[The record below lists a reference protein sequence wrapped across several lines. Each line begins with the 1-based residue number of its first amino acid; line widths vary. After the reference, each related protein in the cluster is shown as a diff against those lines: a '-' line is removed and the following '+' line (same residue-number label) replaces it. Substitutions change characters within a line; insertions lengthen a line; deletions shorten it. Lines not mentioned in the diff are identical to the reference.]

1 MKNTNKNNNHKF
13 LSKNYIKGAISGALA
28 LTILCSGVGVAAYSA
43 GADNLAQTLG
53 VQTGSTVE
61 AVKKA
66 STTKDALKKLS
77 KNETVYVIAD
87 ASGAAKK
94 IIVSDWLKGVDTN
107 GKVKDVSNLKDVKNV
122 KGDETYTVNEDNA
135 YEWAAKGEDIYYQG
149 TGTTELPVKLKLTYK
164 LDGKT
169 VSADEIAG
177 KSGKVTI
184 RIDYENTQKEKV
196 KINGKTE
203 EVNVP
208 FLMLSGMILDDDN
221 FKNVEVSNGKAI
233 NDGTR
238 TIVAGFALPG
248 MQDSLD
254 IDKDKMEIPDYV
266 EITADATNFE
276 LSTTMTVAINDI
288 FNNVDFSKVDDKVDE
303 LKDSLDELDDA
314 ANQLVDGSSQLYDGI
329 STLLDKSGTLIDG
342 INQLYDGAEQVNSGA
357 KQLDSG
363 AGDLSNGAKTLDDG
377 ASKLKSGASQ
387 LDSGASQL
395 DSGLGTLAGGA
406 SQVDNGAASLSS
418 YVATLA
424 GGLGKLSSNSSTL
437 NGGAEQV
444 FNTLLS
450 TADTQIAAAGLTADK
465 LTIKNYDSVLEKLI
479 GSLSDENAQKLA
491 YNTALETVTATVN
504 SQKDVIR
511 TAVEATVRKSVTEQV
526 LAAAGLGMTAD
537 QYDAAVAAG
546 QVSEEVQAQVST
558 AVATQM
564 SSSAVQA
571 TIESN
576 TEAQIQNLIETNMNS
591 EEVQSQIQAG
601 VAKAQAGRKSLEA
614 LKTQLDSYNTFYQG
628 VISYTAGVDKA
639 NEGAQQILSG
649 TYTLKDGTSSLVSGA
664 GQLKNGS
671 SSLKSGTSELK
682 SGTST
687 LKDGT
692 SSLKS
697 GAKTLKN
704 GTSSLSSGTTTLLD
718 GIATLKNGG
727 KTLVDGVQKLNDGA
741 MTLSKGM
748 KKFKEEGIDSIVD
761 AANGDVKDIIDR
773 FKAVQKASK
782 KYTSY
787 SGISDDMD
795 GKVDFI
801 YKTDSI
807 EKK

>member
-1 MKNTNKNNNHKF
+1 MKKTNKNNNHKF

-43 GADNLAQTLG
+43 GADNTAQALG
-53 VQTGSTVE
+53 VQTESTVE

-66 STTKDALKKLS
+66 STTKEALKKLS

-87 ASGAAKK
+87 ANGAAKK
-94 IIVSDWLKGVDTN
+94 IIVSDWLKGVDTK

-135 YEWAAKGEDIYYQG
+135 YEWAAKGDDIYYQG
-149 TGTTELPVKLKLTYK
+149 TGTTELPVKLKLSYK
-164 LDGKT
+164 LNGKT

-196 KINGKTE
+196 KINGKTK

-208 FLMLSGMILDDDN
+208 FLMLSGMILDDDK

-248 MQDSLD
+248 MQTSLD
-254 IDKDKMEIPDYV
+254 IDKDEMEIPDYV
-266 EITADATNFE
+266 EITADTTDFE
-276 LSTTMTVAINDI
+276 LSTTMTVAMNDI
-288 FNNVDFSKVDDKVDE
+288 FNDVDFSKVDDKVDE
-303 LKDSLDELDDA
+303 LKDSLDELEDA
-314 ANQLVDGSSQLYDGI
+314 AEQLVDGSSQLYDGI
-329 STLLDKSGTLIDG
+329 GTLLDKSGTLIEG
-342 INQLYDGAEQVNSGA
+342 IDKLYDGAEQVNSGA
-357 KQLDSG
+357 KKLDSG
-363 AGDLSNGAKTLDDG
+363 AGNLSNGAKTLDDG
-377 ASKLKSGASQ
+377 AAKLKSGASK

-395 DSGLGTLAGGA
+395 DSGLATLAGGA

-424 GGLGKLSSNSSTL
+424 GGLGKLSSNSATL

-450 TADTQIAAAGLTADK
+450 TADTLIATSGLTADK
-465 LTIKNYDSVLEKLI
+465 LTIKNYDSVLEGLI
-479 GSLSDENAQKLA
+479 SSLSDENAQKLA

-504 SQKDVIR
+504 SQKDVIK

-558 AVATQM
+558 AVSTQM
-564 SSSAVQA
+564 STSAVQA
-571 TIESN
+571 AIDSN
-576 TEAQIQNLIETNMNS
+576 TASQIQSLIETNMNS
-591 EEVQSQIQAG
+591 EEVKSQIQAG
-601 VAKAQAGRKSLEA
+601 VAKAQAGRKLLQA

-628 VISYTAGVDKA
+628 LLSYTAGVDQA
-639 NEGAQQILSG
+639 NEGAQQILAG
-649 TYTLKDGTSSLVSGA
+649 TYTLKDGTGSLVSGA

-697 GAKTLKN
+697 GVKTLKN
-704 GTSSLSSGTTTLLD
+704 GTSSLSDGTKSLFE
-718 GIATLKNGG
+718 GVGTLKDGSAA
-727 KTLVDGVQKLNDGA
+727 LVDGVKQLNDGA

-782 KYTSY
+782 KYNNY

>member
-1 MKNTNKNNNHKF
+1 MKKNHKNNNHKF
-13 LSKNYIKGAISGALA
+13 LSKSYIKGAISGALA

-53 VQTGSTVE
+53 VQTGNTVE

-66 STTKDALKKLS
+66 STKKDALKKLS

-94 IIVSDWLKGVDTN
+94 IIVSDWIKGINKN

-122 KGDETYTVNEDNA
+122 KGNETYTVNENNA
-135 YEWAAKGEDIYYQG
+135 YEWAAKGDDIYYQG
-149 TGTTELPVKLKLTYK
+149 TGTSELPVKLKLSYK
-164 LDGKT
+164 LNGKT

-238 TIVAGFALPG
+238 TIVAGFSLPG

-254 IDKDKMEIPDYV
+254 IDKDKLEIPDYV

-303 LKDSLDELDDA
+303 LKDSLNDLQDA
-314 ANQLVDGSSQLYDGI
+314 AKQLVDGSSQLYDGVG
-329 STLLDKSGTLIDG
+329 TLLDKSGTLIDG
-342 INQLYDGAEQVNSGA
+342 VNQLYDGAEQVSTGA
-357 KQLDSG
+357 KKLDSG
-363 AGDLSNGAKTLDDG
+363 ASDLSNGAKTLDDG

-395 DSGLGTLAGGA
+395 DSGLASLAGGA

-424 GGLGKLSSNSSTL
+424 GGLGELSSNSSTL
-437 NGGAEQV
+437 NSGAEKV

-465 LTIKNYDSVLEKLI
+465 LTIKNYDSVLENLI
-479 GSLSDENAQKLA
+479 ASLSDENAQKLA

-511 TAVEATVRKSVTEQV
+511 TAVEATVRKTVTEQV

-546 QVSEEVQAQVST
+546 QISEEVQAQVST
-558 AVATQM
+558 AVSTQM

-576 TEAQIQNLIETNMNS
+576 TEAQIQSLIETNMNS
-591 EEVQSQIQAG
+591 EEVQSQIKAG

-614 LKTQLDSYNTFYQG
+614 LKTQLDSYNTFYNG
-628 VISYTAGVDKA
+628 VLSYTAGVDKA
-639 NEGAQQILSG
+639 TDGAQQILSG
-649 TYTLKDGTSSLVSGA
+649 TYTLKSGTGSLVSGA
-664 GQLKNGS
+664 GQLKSGS

-704 GTSSLSSGTTTLLD
+704 GTSSLSTGAKSLFEGV
-718 GIATLKNGG
+718 GTLKDGSAA
-727 KTLVDGVQKLNDGA
+727 LVDGVKKLNDGA

-748 KKFKEEGIDSIVD
+748 KKFKKEGIDSIVD

-782 KYTSY
+782 KYTNY
-787 SGISDDMD
+787 SGISSDMD

>member
-1 MKNTNKNNNHKF
+1 MKKTNKNNNHKF

-43 GADNLAQTLG
+43 GADNTAQALG
-53 VQTGSTVE
+53 VQTESTVE

-66 STTKDALKKLS
+66 STTKEALKKLS

-94 IIVSDWLKGVDTN
+94 IIVSDWLKGVDTK
-107 GKVKDVSNLKDVKNV
+107 GKLKDVSNLKDVKNV

-135 YEWAAKGEDIYYQG
+135 YEWAANGDDIYYQG
-149 TGTTELPVKLKLTYK
+149 TGTTELPVKLKLSYK
-164 LDGKT
+164 LNGKT

-196 KINGKTE
+196 KINGKTK

-208 FLMLSGMILDDDN
+208 FLMLSGMILDDDK

-254 IDKDKMEIPDYV
+254 IDKDEMEIPDYV
-266 EITADATNFE
+266 EITADTTDFE
-276 LSTTMTVAINDI
+276 LSTTMTVAMNDI
-288 FNNVDFSKVDDKVDE
+288 FNDVDFSKVDDKVDE
-303 LKDSLDELDDA
+303 LKDSLDELEDA
-314 ANQLVDGSSQLYDGI
+314 AEQLVDGSSQLYDGI
-329 STLLDKSGTLIDG
+329 GTLLDKSGTLIEG
-342 INQLYDGAEQVNSGA
+342 IDKLYDGAEQVNSGA
-357 KQLDSG
+357 KKLDSG
-363 AGDLSNGAKTLDDG
+363 ADGLSSGAKTLDDG
-377 ASKLKSGASQ
+377 AAKLKN
-387 LDSGASQL
+387 
-395 DSGLGTLAGGA
+395 GA

-424 GGLGKLSSNSSTL
+424 GGLGKLSSNSATL

-465 LTIKNYDSVLEKLI
+465 LTIKNYDSVLEGLI
-479 GSLSDENAQKLA
+479 SSLSDENAQKLA

-558 AVATQM
+558 AVSTQM
-564 SSSAVQA
+564 SSSAVQTA
-571 TIESN
+571 IDSN
-576 TEAQIQNLIETNMNS
+576 TEAQIQSLIETNMNS

-601 VAKAQAGRKSLEA
+601 VAKAQAGRKSLQA

-628 VISYTAGVDKA
+628 VLSYTAGVDQA
-639 NEGAQQILSG
+639 NEGAQQILAG
-649 TYTLKDGTSSLVSGA
+649 TYTLKDGTGSLVSGA

-697 GAKTLKN
+697 GVKTLKN
-704 GTSSLSSGTTTLLD
+704 GTSSLSDGTKSLFE
-718 GIATLKNGG
+718 GVGTLKDGSAA
-727 KTLVDGVQKLNDGA
+727 LVDGVKQLNDGA

-761 AANGDVKDIIDR
+761 AANGDVRDIIDR

-782 KYTSY
+782 KYNNY

>member
-1 MKNTNKNNNHKF
+1 MKKTNKNNNHKF

-43 GADNLAQTLG
+43 GADNTAQALG
-53 VQTGSTVE
+53 VQTESTVE

-66 STTKDALKKLS
+66 STTKEALKKLS

-94 IIVSDWLKGVDTN
+94 IIVSDWLKGVDKK
-107 GKVKDVSNLKDVKNV
+107 GKVKDVSNLKGVKNV

-135 YEWAAKGEDIYYQG
+135 YEWAANGDDIYYQG
-149 TGTTELPVKLKLTYK
+149 TGTTELPVKLKLSYK
-164 LDGKT
+164 LNGKT

-254 IDKDKMEIPDYV
+254 IDKDEMEIPDYV
-266 EITADATNFE
+266 EITADTTNFE
-276 LSTTMTVAINDI
+276 LSTTMTVAMNDI
-288 FNNVDFSKVDDKVDE
+288 FNDVDFSKVDDKVDE
-303 LKDSLDELDDA
+303 LKDSLDELEDA
-314 ANQLVDGSSQLYDGI
+314 AEQLVDGSSQLYDGI
-329 STLLDKSGTLIDG
+329 GTLLDKSGTLIEG
-342 INQLYDGAEQVNSGA
+342 IDKLYDGAEQVNSGA
-357 KQLDSG
+357 KKLDSG
-363 AGDLSNGAKTLDDG
+363 ADGLSSGAKTLDDG
-377 ASKLKSGASQ
+377 AAKLKN
-387 LDSGASQL
+387 
-395 DSGLGTLAGGA
+395 GA

-424 GGLGKLSSNSSTL
+424 GGLGKLSSNSATL

-465 LTIKNYDSVLEKLI
+465 LTIKNYDSVLEGLI
-479 GSLSDENAQKLA
+479 SSLSDENAQKLA

-504 SQKDVIR
+504 SQKDVIK

-558 AVATQM
+558 AVSTQM
-564 SSSAVQA
+564 SSSAVQTA
-571 TIESN
+571 IDSN
-576 TEAQIQNLIETNMNS
+576 TEAQIQSLIETNMNS
-591 EEVQSQIQAG
+591 EEVKSQIQAG
-601 VAKAQAGRKSLEA
+601 VAKAQAGRKSLQA

-628 VISYTAGVDKA
+628 VLSYTAGVDQA
-639 NEGAQQILSG
+639 NEGAQQILAG
-649 TYTLKDGTSSLVSGA
+649 TYTLKDGTGSLVSGA

-697 GAKTLKN
+697 GVKTLKN
-704 GTSSLSSGTTTLLD
+704 GTSSLSDGTKSLFE
-718 GIATLKNGG
+718 GVGTLKDGSAA
-727 KTLVDGVQKLNDGA
+727 LVDGVKQLNDGA

-761 AANGDVKDIIDR
+761 AANGDVRDIIDR

-782 KYTSY
+782 KYNNY

>member
-1 MKNTNKNNNHKF
+1 MKKTNKNNNHKF

-43 GADNLAQTLG
+43 GADNTAQALG
-53 VQTGSTVE
+53 VQTESTVE

-66 STTKDALKKLS
+66 STTKEALKKLS

-94 IIVSDWLKGVDTN
+94 IIVSDWLKGVDTK
-107 GKVKDVSNLKDVKNV
+107 GKVKDVSKLKDVKNV

-135 YEWAAKGEDIYYQG
+135 YEWAANGDDIYYQG
-149 TGTTELPVKLKLTYK
+149 TGTTELPVKLKLSYK
-164 LDGKT
+164 LNGKT

-196 KINGKTE
+196 KINGKTQ

-208 FLMLSGMILDDDN
+208 FLMLSGMILDDDK

-254 IDKDKMEIPDYV
+254 IDKDEMEIPDYV
-266 EITADATNFE
+266 EITADTTDFE
-276 LSTTMTVAINDI
+276 LSTTMTVAMNDI
-288 FNNVDFSKVDDKVDE
+288 FNDVDFSKVDDKVDE
-303 LKDSLDELDDA
+303 LKDSLDELEDA
-314 ANQLVDGSSQLYDGI
+314 AEQLVDGSSQLYDGI
-329 STLLDKSGTLIDG
+329 GTLLDKSGTLIEG
-342 INQLYDGAEQVNSGA
+342 IDKLYDGAEQVNSGA
-357 KQLDSG
+357 KKLDSG
-363 AGDLSNGAKTLDDG
+363 ADGLSSGAKTLDDG
-377 ASKLKSGASQ
+377 AAKLNG
-387 LDSGASQL
+387 GASQL
-395 DSGLGTLAGGA
+395 DSGLATLAGGA

-424 GGLGKLSSNSSTL
+424 GGLGKLSSNSATL

-465 LTIKNYDSVLEKLI
+465 LTIKNYDSVLEGLI
-479 GSLSDENAQKLA
+479 SSLSDENAQKLA

-504 SQKDVIR
+504 SQKDVVR

-558 AVATQM
+558 AVSTQM
-564 SSSAVQA
+564 SSSAVQTA
-571 TIESN
+571 IDSN
-576 TEAQIQNLIETNMNS
+576 TEAQIQSLIETNMNS

-601 VAKAQAGRKSLEA
+601 VAKAQAGRKSLQA

-628 VISYTAGVDKA
+628 VLSYTAGVDQA
-639 NEGAQQILSG
+639 NEGAQQILAG
-649 TYTLKDGTSSLVSGA
+649 TYTLKDGTGSLVSGA

-697 GAKTLKN
+697 GVKTLKN
-704 GTSSLSSGTTTLLD
+704 GTGSLSNGTTTLLD

-727 KTLVDGVQKLNDGA
+727 KTLVDGVQQLNDGA

-761 AANGDVKDIIDR
+761 AANGDVQDIIDR

-782 KYTSY
+782 KYNNY

>member
-1 MKNTNKNNNHKF
+1 MKKTNKNNNHKF

-43 GADNLAQTLG
+43 GADNTAQALG
-53 VQTGSTVE
+53 VQTESTVE

-66 STTKDALKKLS
+66 STTKEALKKLS

-94 IIVSDWLKGVDTN
+94 IIVSDWLKGVDTK

-135 YEWAAKGEDIYYQG
+135 YEWAANGDDIYYQG
-149 TGTTELPVKLKLTYK
+149 TGTTELPVKLKLSYK
-164 LDGKT
+164 LNGKT

-254 IDKDKMEIPDYV
+254 IDKDEMEIPDYV
-266 EITADATNFE
+266 EITADTTDFE
-276 LSTTMTVAINDI
+276 LSTTMTVAMNDI
-288 FNNVDFSKVDDKVDE
+288 FNDVDFSKVDDKVDE
-303 LKDSLDELDDA
+303 LKDSLDELEDA
-314 ANQLVDGSSQLYDGI
+314 AEQLVDGSSQLYDGI
-329 STLLDKSGTLIDG
+329 GTLLDKSGTLIEG
-342 INQLYDGAEQVNSGA
+342 IDKLYDGAEQVNSGA
-357 KQLDSG
+357 KKLDSG
-363 AGDLSNGAKTLDDG
+363 ADGLSSGAKTLDDG
-377 ASKLKSGASQ
+377 ASKLKNGASQ
-387 LDSGASQL
+387 L
-395 DSGLGTLAGGA
+395 
-406 SQVDNGAASLSS
+406 DNGAASLSS

-424 GGLGKLSSNSSTL
+424 GGLGKLSSNSATL

-465 LTIKNYDSVLEKLI
+465 LTIKNYDSVLEGLI
-479 GSLSDENAQKLA
+479 SSLSDENAQKLA

-558 AVATQM
+558 AVSTQM

-571 TIESN
+571 AIDSN
-576 TEAQIQNLIETNMNS
+576 TASQIQSLIETNMNS

-601 VAKAQAGRKSLEA
+601 VAKAQAGRKSLQA

-628 VISYTAGVDKA
+628 VLSYTAGVDQA
-639 NEGAQQILSG
+639 NEGAQQILAG
-649 TYTLKDGTSSLVSGA
+649 TYTLKDGTGSLVSGA

-697 GAKTLKN
+697 GVKTLKN
-704 GTSSLSSGTTTLLD
+704 GTSSLSDGTKSLFE
-718 GIATLKNGG
+718 GVGTLKDGSAA
-727 KTLVDGVQKLNDGA
+727 LVDGVKQLNDGA

-761 AANGDVKDIIDR
+761 AANGDVRDIIDR

-782 KYTSY
+782 KYNNY

>member
-1 MKNTNKNNNHKF
+1 MKKTNKNNNHKF

-43 GADNLAQTLG
+43 GADNTAQALG
-53 VQTGSTVE
+53 VQTESTVE

-66 STTKDALKKLS
+66 STTKEALKKLS

-94 IIVSDWLKGVDTN
+94 IIVSDWLKGVDTK

-135 YEWAAKGEDIYYQG
+135 YEWAANGDDIYYQG
-149 TGTTELPVKLKLTYK
+149 TGTTELPVKLKLSYK
-164 LDGKT
+164 LNGKT

-276 LSTTMTVAINDI
+276 LSTTMTVAMNDI
-288 FNNVDFSKVDDKVDE
+288 FNDVDFSKVDDKVDE
-303 LKDSLDELDDA
+303 LKDSLDELEDA
-314 ANQLVDGSSQLYDGI
+314 AEQLVDGSSQLYDGI
-329 STLLDKSGTLIDG
+329 GTLLDKSGTLIDG

>member
-1 MKNTNKNNNHKF
+1 MKKTNKNNNHKF

-43 GADNLAQTLG
+43 GADNTAQALG
-53 VQTGSTVE
+53 VQTESTVE

-66 STTKDALKKLS
+66 STTKEALKKLS

-94 IIVSDWLKGVDTN
+94 IIVSDWLKGVDAK

-135 YEWAAKGEDIYYQG
+135 YEWAANGDDIYYQG
-149 TGTTELPVKLKLTYK
+149 TGTTELPVKLKLSYK
-164 LDGKT
+164 LNGKT

-254 IDKDKMEIPDYV
+254 IDKDEMEIPDYV
-266 EITADATNFE
+266 EITADTTDFE
-276 LSTTMTVAINDI
+276 LSTTMTVAMNDI
-288 FNNVDFSKVDDKVDE
+288 FNDVDFSKVDDKVDE
-303 LKDSLDELDDA
+303 LKDSLDELEDA
-314 ANQLVDGSSQLYDGI
+314 AEQLVDGSSQLYDGI
-329 STLLDKSGTLIDG
+329 GTLLDKSGTLIEG
-342 INQLYDGAEQVNSGA
+342 IDKLYDGAEQVNSGA
-357 KQLDSG
+357 KKLDSG
-363 AGDLSNGAKTLDDG
+363 ADGLSSGAKTLDDG
-377 ASKLKSGASQ
+377 AAKLKNGASQ

-395 DSGLGTLAGGA
+395 DSGL
-406 SQVDNGAASLSS
+406 
-418 YVATLA
+418 ATLA
-424 GGLGKLSSNSSTL
+424 GGLGKLSSNSATL

-465 LTIKNYDSVLEKLI
+465 LTIKNYGSVLEGLI
-479 GSLSDENAQKLA
+479 SSLSDENAQKLA

-558 AVATQM
+558 AVSTQM
-564 SSSAVQA
+564 STSAVQA
-571 TIESN
+571 AIDSN
-576 TEAQIQNLIETNMNS
+576 TASQIQSLIETNMNS

-601 VAKAQAGRKSLEA
+601 VAKAQAGRKSLQA

-628 VISYTAGVDKA
+628 VLSYTAGVDQA
-639 NEGAQQILSG
+639 NEGAQQILAG
-649 TYTLKDGTSSLVSGA
+649 TYTLKDGTGSLVSGA

-697 GAKTLKN
+697 GVKTLKN
-704 GTSSLSSGTTTLLD
+704 GTSSLSDGTKSLFE
-718 GIATLKNGG
+718 GVGTLKDGSAA
-727 KTLVDGVQKLNDGA
+727 LVDGVKQLNDGA

-761 AANGDVKDIIDR
+761 AANGDVRDIIDR

-782 KYTSY
+782 KYNNY

>member
-1 MKNTNKNNNHKF
+1 MKKTNKNNNHKF

-43 GADNLAQTLG
+43 GADNTAQALG
-53 VQTGSTVE
+53 VQTESTVE

-66 STTKDALKKLS
+66 STTKEALKKLS

-87 ASGAAKK
+87 ANGAAKK
-94 IIVSDWLKGVDTN
+94 IIVSDWLKGVDTK

-135 YEWAAKGEDIYYQG
+135 YEWAANGDDIYYQG
-149 TGTTELPVKLKLTYK
+149 TGTTELPVKLKLSYK
-164 LDGKT
+164 LNGKT

-196 KINGKTE
+196 KINGKTK

-208 FLMLSGMILDDDN
+208 FLMLSGMILDDDK

-254 IDKDKMEIPDYV
+254 IDKDEMEIPDYV
-266 EITADATNFE
+266 EITADTTDFE
-276 LSTTMTVAINDI
+276 LSTTMTVAMNDI
-288 FNNVDFSKVDDKVDE
+288 FNDVDFSKVDDKVDE
-303 LKDSLDELDDA
+303 LKDSLDELEDA
-314 ANQLVDGSSQLYDGI
+314 AEQLVDGSSQLYDGI
-329 STLLDKSGTLIDG
+329 GTLLDKSGTLIEG
-342 INQLYDGAEQVNSGA
+342 IDKLYDGAEQVNSGA
-357 KQLDSG
+357 KKLDSG
-363 AGDLSNGAKTLDDG
+363 ADGLSSGAKTLDDG
-377 ASKLKSGASQ
+377 ASKLKN
-387 LDSGASQL
+387 GASQL
-395 DSGLGTLAGGA
+395 DSGLATLAGGA

-424 GGLGKLSSNSSTL
+424 GGLGKLSSNSATL
-437 NGGAEQV
+437 NSGAEQV

-465 LTIKNYDSVLEKLI
+465 LTIKNYDSVLEGLI
-479 GSLSDENAQKLA
+479 SSLSDENAQKLA

-558 AVATQM
+558 AVSTQM
-564 SSSAVQA
+564 SSSAVQTA
-571 TIESN
+571 IDSN
-576 TEAQIQNLIETNMNS
+576 TEAQIQSLIETNMNS

-601 VAKAQAGRKSLEA
+601 VAKAQAGRKSLQA

-628 VISYTAGVDKA
+628 VLSYTAGVDQA
-639 NEGAQQILSG
+639 NEGAQQILAG
-649 TYTLKDGTSSLVSGA
+649 TYTLKDGTGSLVSGA

-671 SSLKSGTSELK
+671 SSLKSGTS
-682 SGTST
+682 T

-697 GAKTLKN
+697 GVKTLKN
-704 GTSSLSSGTTTLLD
+704 GTSSLSDGTKSLFD
-718 GIATLKNGG
+718 GVGTLKDGSAA
-727 KTLVDGVQKLNDGA
+727 LVDGVKQLNDGA

-748 KKFKEEGIDSIVD
+748 KKFKDEGIDSIVD

-782 KYTSY
+782 KYNNY

>member
-1 MKNTNKNNNHKF
+1 MKKTNKNNNHKF

-43 GADNLAQTLG
+43 GADNTAQALG
-53 VQTGSTVE
+53 VQTESTVE

-66 STTKDALKKLS
+66 STTKEALKKLS

-94 IIVSDWLKGVDTN
+94 IIVSDWLKGVDTK

-135 YEWAAKGEDIYYQG
+135 YEWAANGDDIYYQG
-149 TGTTELPVKLKLTYK
+149 TGTTELPVKLKLSYK
-164 LDGKT
+164 LNGKT

-196 KINGKTE
+196 KINGKTK

-208 FLMLSGMILDDDN
+208 FLMLSGMILDNDN

-248 MQDSLD
+248 MQDSLG
-254 IDKDKMEIPDYV
+254 IDKDEMEIPDYV
-266 EITADATNFE
+266 EITADTTNFE
-276 LSTTMTVAINDI
+276 LSTTMTVAMNDI
-288 FNNVDFSKVDDKVDE
+288 FNDVDFSKVDDKVDE
-303 LKDSLDELDDA
+303 LKDSLDELEDA
-314 ANQLVDGSSQLYDGI
+314 AEQLVDGSSQLYDGI
-329 STLLDKSGTLIDG
+329 GTLLDKSGTLIEG
-342 INQLYDGAEQVNSGA
+342 IDKLYDGAEQVNSGA
-357 KQLDSG
+357 KKLDSG
-363 AGDLSNGAKTLDDG
+363 ADGLSSGAKTLDDG
-377 ASKLKSGASQ
+377 AAKLKSGASK

-395 DSGLGTLAGGA
+395 DSGLATLAGGA

-424 GGLGKLSSNSSTL
+424 GGLGKLSSNSATL

-450 TADTQIAAAGLTADK
+450 TADTLIATSGLTADK
-465 LTIKNYDSVLEKLI
+465 LTIKNYDSVLEGLI
-479 GSLSDENAQKLA
+479 SSLSDENAQKLA

-504 SQKDVIR
+504 SQKDVIK

-558 AVATQM
+558 AVSTQM
-564 SSSAVQA
+564 STSAVQA
-571 TIESN
+571 AIDSN
-576 TEAQIQNLIETNMNS
+576 TASQIQSLIETNMNS
-591 EEVQSQIQAG
+591 EEVKSQIQAG
-601 VAKAQAGRKSLEA
+601 VAKAQAGRKLLQA

-628 VISYTAGVDKA
+628 LLSYTAGVDQA
-639 NEGAQQILSG
+639 NEGAQQILAG
-649 TYTLKDGTSSLVSGA
+649 TYTLKDGTGSLVSGA

-697 GAKTLKN
+697 GVKTLKN
-704 GTSSLSSGTTTLLD
+704 GTSSLSDGTKSLFE
-718 GIATLKNGG
+718 GVGTLKDGSAA
-727 KTLVDGVQKLNDGA
+727 LVDGVKQLNDGA

-761 AANGDVKDIIDR
+761 AANGDVQDIIDR

-782 KYTSY
+782 KYNNY

>member
-1 MKNTNKNNNHKF
+1 MKKTNKNNNHKF

-43 GADNLAQTLG
+43 GADNTAQALG
-53 VQTGSTVE
+53 VQTESTVE

-66 STTKDALKKLS
+66 STTKEALKKLS

-94 IIVSDWLKGVDTN
+94 IIVSDWLKGVDTK
-107 GKVKDVSNLKDVKNV
+107 GKVKDVSNLKGVKNV

-135 YEWAAKGEDIYYQG
+135 YEWAANGDDIYYQG
-149 TGTTELPVKLKLTYK
+149 TGTTELPVKLKLSYK
-164 LDGKT
+164 LNGKT

-254 IDKDKMEIPDYV
+254 IDKDEMEIPDYV
-266 EITADATNFE
+266 EITADTTNFE
-276 LSTTMTVAINDI
+276 LSTTMTVAMNDI
-288 FNNVDFSKVDDKVDE
+288 FNDVDFSKVDDKVDE
-303 LKDSLDELDDA
+303 LKDSLDELEDA
-314 ANQLVDGSSQLYDGI
+314 AEQLVDGSSQLYDGI
-329 STLLDKSGTLIDG
+329 GTLLDKSGTLIEG
-342 INQLYDGAEQVNSGA
+342 IDKLYDGAEQVNSGA
-357 KQLDSG
+357 KKLDSG
-363 AGDLSNGAKTLDDG
+363 ADGLSSGAKTLDDG
-377 ASKLKSGASQ
+377 ASKLKNGASQ

-395 DSGLGTLAGGA
+395 DSGLATLAGGA
-406 SQVDNGAASLSS
+406 SQVDSGAASLSS

-424 GGLGKLSSNSSTL
+424 GGLGKLSSNSATL

-465 LTIKNYDSVLEKLI
+465 LTIKNYDSVLEGLI
-479 GSLSDENAQKLA
+479 SSLSDENAQKLA

-537 QYDAAVAAG
+537 QMPLLP
-546 QVSEEVQAQVST
+546 QVR
-558 AVATQM
+558 
-564 SSSAVQA
+564 SA
-571 TIESN
+571 
-576 TEAQIQNLIETNMNS
+576 
-591 EEVQSQIQAG
+591 
-601 VAKAQAGRKSLEA
+601 RKFRLR
-614 LKTQLDSYNTFYQG
+614 F
-628 VISYTAGVDKA
+628 
-639 NEGAQQILSG
+639 
-649 TYTLKDGTSSLVSGA
+649 
-664 GQLKNGS
+664 
-671 SSLKSGTSELK
+671 
-682 SGTST
+682 
-687 LKDGT
+687 
-692 SSLKS
+692 
-697 GAKTLKN
+697 
-704 GTSSLSSGTTTLLD
+704 LLQF
-718 GIATLKNGG
+718 LH
-727 KTLVDGVQKLNDGA
+727 
-741 MTLSKGM
+741 
-748 KKFKEEGIDSIVD
+748 
-761 AANGDVKDIIDR
+761 R
-773 FKAVQKASK
+773 
-782 KYTSY
+782 
-787 SGISDDMD
+787 
-795 GKVDFI
+795 
-801 YKTDSI
+801 
-807 EKK
+807 

>member
-1 MKNTNKNNNHKF
+1 MKKNNKNNNHKF

-53 VQTGSTVE
+53 VQTGNTVD
-61 AVKKA
+61 AVKKS
-66 STTKDALKKLS
+66 STTKEALKKLS

-94 IIVSDWLKGVDTN
+94 IIVSDWIKGISTN

-122 KGDETYTVNEDNA
+122 KGDETYTVNENNA
-135 YEWAAKGEDIYYQG
+135 YEWAAKGDDIYYQG
-149 TGTTELPVKLKLTYK
+149 TGTSELPVKLKLSYK

-303 LKDSLDELDDA
+303 LKDSLDELEDA
-314 ANQLVDGSSQLYDGI
+314 ADQLVDGSSQLYDGI
-329 STLLDKSGTLIDG
+329 GTLLDKSGTLIDG
-342 INQLYDGAEQVNSGA
+342 INQLYDGAEQVSSGA
-357 KQLDSG
+357 KKLDSG
-363 AGDLSNGAKTLDDG
+363 AGDLSDGAKTLDDG
-377 ASKLKSGASQ
+377 ASKLKNGASQ

-395 DSGLGTLAGGA
+395 DSGLATLAGGA
-406 SQVDNGAASLSS
+406 SQVDSGAASLSS

-424 GGLGKLSSNSSTL
+424 GGLGELSGNSSTL
-437 NGGAEQV
+437 NSGAEQV

-465 LTIKNYDSVLEKLI
+465 LTIKNYDTVLENLI
-479 GSLSDENAQKLA
+479 ASLSDENAQTLA

-558 AVATQM
+558 AVSTQM

-571 TIESN
+571 TIDSN
-576 TEAQIQNLIETNMNS
+576 TEAQIQNLIDTNMNS
-591 EEVQSQIQAG
+591 EEVQSQIKAG

-614 LKTQLDSYNTFYQG
+614 LKTQLDSYNTFYNG
-628 VISYTAGVDKA
+628 VLSYTAGVDKA
-639 NEGAQQILSG
+639 TEGAQQILSG
-649 TYTLKDGTSSLVSGA
+649 TYTLKSGTGSLVSGA
-664 GQLKNGS
+664 GQLKSGS

-704 GTSSLSSGTTTLLD
+704 GTSSLSSGAKSLFE
-718 GIATLKNGG
+718 GVGTLKDGSAA
-727 KTLVDGVQKLNDGA
+727 LVDGVKQLNDGA

-748 KKFKEEGIDSIVD
+748 KKFKKEGIDSIVD
-761 AANGDVKDIIDR
+761 AANGEVKDVIDR

-782 KYTSY
+782 KYTNY

>member
-1 MKNTNKNNNHKF
+1 MKKNNKNNNHKF
-13 LSKNYIKGAISGALA
+13 LNKNYIKGALSGALA

-43 GADNLAQTLG
+43 GADNTAQALG
-53 VQTGSTVE
+53 VQTESTVE

-66 STTKDALKKLS
+66 STTKEALKKLS

-94 IIVSDWLKGVDTN
+94 IIVSDWLKGVDTK

-135 YEWAAKGEDIYYQG
+135 YEWAANGDDIYYQG
-149 TGTTELPVKLKLTYK
+149 TGTTELPVKLKLSYK
-164 LDGKT
+164 LNGKT

-208 FLMLSGMILDDDN
+208 FLMLSGMILDDDK
-221 FKNVEVSNGKAI
+221 FKNVEVSNGKAV

-248 MQDSLD
+248 MQASLD
-254 IDKDKMEIPDYV
+254 IDKDEMEIPDYV
-266 EITADATNFE
+266 EITADTTDFE
-276 LSTTMTVAINDI
+276 LSTTMTVAMNDI
-288 FNNVDFSKVDDKVDE
+288 FNDVDFSKVDDKVDE
-303 LKDSLDELDDA
+303 LKDSLDELEDA
-314 ANQLVDGSSQLYDGI
+314 AEQLVDGSSQLYDGI
-329 STLLDKSGTLIDG
+329 GTLLDKSGTLIEG
-342 INQLYDGAEQVNSGA
+342 IDKLYDGAEQVNSGA
-357 KQLDSG
+357 KKLDSG
-363 AGDLSNGAKTLDDG
+363 ADGLSSGAKTLDDG
-377 ASKLKSGASQ
+377 ASKLKNGASQ
-387 LDSGASQL
+387 LDGGASQL
-395 DSGLGTLAGGA
+395 DSGLATLAGGA

-424 GGLGKLSSNSSTL
+424 GGLGKLSSNSATL

-465 LTIKNYDSVLEKLI
+465 LTIKNYDSVLEGLI
-479 GSLSDENAQKLA
+479 SSLSDENAQKLA

-558 AVATQM
+558 AVSTQM
-564 SSSAVQA
+564 SSSAVQTA
-571 TIESN
+571 IDSN
-576 TEAQIQNLIETNMNS
+576 TEAQIQSLIETNMNS
-591 EEVQSQIQAG
+591 EEVQSQIKAG
-601 VAKAQAGRKSLEA
+601 VAKAQAGRKSLQA

-628 VISYTAGVDKA
+628 VLSYTAGVDQA
-639 NEGAQQILSG
+639 NEGAQQILAG
-649 TYTLKDGTSSLVSGA
+649 TYTLKDGTGSLVSGA

-697 GAKTLKN
+697 GVKTLKN
-704 GTSSLSSGTTTLLD
+704 GTGSLSNGTTTLLD

-727 KTLVDGVQKLNDGA
+727 KTLVDGVQQLNDGA

-782 KYTSY
+782 KYNNY

>member
-1 MKNTNKNNNHKF
+1 MKKNNKNNNHKIF
-13 LSKNYIKGAISGALA
+13 NKNYIKGAISGALA

-43 GADNLAQTLG
+43 GADNTAQALG
-53 VQTGSTVE
+53 VQTESTVE

-66 STTKDALKKLS
+66 STTKEALKKLS

-94 IIVSDWLKGVDTN
+94 IIVSDWLKGVDTKGN
-107 GKVKDVSNLKDVKNV
+107 VKDVSNLKDVKNV

-135 YEWAAKGEDIYYQG
+135 YEWAANGDDIYYQG
-149 TGTTELPVKLKLTYK
+149 TGTTELPVKLKLSYK
-164 LDGKT
+164 LNGKT

-196 KINGKTE
+196 KINGKTK

-208 FLMLSGMILDDDN
+208 FLMLSGMILDDDK

-254 IDKDKMEIPDYV
+254 IDKDEMEIPDYV
-266 EITADATNFE
+266 EITADTTDFE
-276 LSTTMTVAINDI
+276 LSTTMTVAMNDI
-288 FNNVDFSKVDDKVDE
+288 FNDVDFSKVDDKVDE
-303 LKDSLDELDDA
+303 LKDSLDELEDA
-314 ANQLVDGSSQLYDGI
+314 AEQLVDGSSQLYDGI
-329 STLLDKSGTLIDG
+329 GTLLDKSGTLIEG
-342 INQLYDGAEQVNSGA
+342 IDKLYDGAEQVNSGA
-357 KQLDSG
+357 KKLDSG

-377 ASKLKSGASQ
+377 AAKLKSGASK

-395 DSGLGTLAGGA
+395 DSGLATLAGGA

-424 GGLGKLSSNSSTL
+424 GGLGKLSSNSATL

-450 TADTQIAAAGLTADK
+450 TADTLIATSGLTADK
-465 LTIKNYDSVLEKLI
+465 LTIKNYDSVLEGLI
-479 GSLSDENAQKLA
+479 SSLSDENSQKLA

-504 SQKDVIR
+504 SQKDVIK

-558 AVATQM
+558 AVSTQM
-564 SSSAVQA
+564 STSAVQA
-571 TIESN
+571 AIDSN
-576 TEAQIQNLIETNMNS
+576 TASQIQSLIETNMNS
-591 EEVQSQIQAG
+591 EEVLSQIKAG
-601 VAKAQAGRKSLEA
+601 VAKAQAGRKLLQA

-628 VISYTAGVDKA
+628 LLSYTAGVDQA
-639 NEGAQQILSG
+639 NEGAQQILAG
-649 TYTLKDGTSSLVSGA
+649 TYTLKDGTGSLVSGA

-697 GAKTLKN
+697 GVKTLKN
-704 GTSSLSSGTTTLLD
+704 GTSSLSNGTKSLFE
-718 GIATLKNGG
+718 GVGTLKDGSAA
-727 KTLVDGVQKLNDGA
+727 LVDGVKQLNDGA

-761 AANGDVKDIIDR
+761 AANGDVQDIIDR

-782 KYTSY
+782 KYNNY

>member
-1 MKNTNKNNNHKF
+1 MKKTNKNNNHKF

-43 GADNLAQTLG
+43 GADNTAQALG
-53 VQTGSTVE
+53 VQTESTVE

-66 STTKDALKKLS
+66 STTKEALKKLS

-87 ASGAAKK
+87 ANGAAKK
-94 IIVSDWLKGVDTN
+94 IIVSDWLKGVDTK
-107 GKVKDVSNLKDVKNV
+107 GKVKDVSNLKNVKNV

-135 YEWAAKGEDIYYQG
+135 YEWAANGDDIYYQG
-149 TGTTELPVKLKLTYK
+149 TGTTELPVKLKLSYK
-164 LDGKT
+164 LNGKT

-254 IDKDKMEIPDYV
+254 IDKDEMEIPDYV
-266 EITADATNFE
+266 EITADTTDFE
-276 LSTTMTVAINDI
+276 LSTTMTVAMNDI
-288 FNNVDFSKVDDKVDE
+288 FNDVDFSKVDDKVDE
-303 LKDSLDELDDA
+303 LKDSLDELEDA
-314 ANQLVDGSSQLYDGI
+314 AEQLVDGSSQLYDGI
-329 STLLDKSGTLIDG
+329 GTLLDKSGTLIEG
-342 INQLYDGAEQVNSGA
+342 IDKLYDGAEQVNSGA
-357 KQLDSG
+357 KKLDSG
-363 AGDLSNGAKTLDDG
+363 ADSLSSGAKTLDDG
-377 ASKLKSGASQ
+377 ASKLKNGASQ
-387 LDSGASQL
+387 LDS
-395 DSGLGTLAGGA
+395 
-406 SQVDNGAASLSS
+406 GAASLSS

-424 GGLGKLSSNSSTL
+424 GGLGKLSSNSATL

-465 LTIKNYDSVLEKLI
+465 LTIKNYDSVLEGLI
-479 GSLSDENAQKLA
+479 SSLSDENAQKLA

-558 AVATQM
+558 AVSTQM
-564 SSSAVQA
+564 STSAVQA
-571 TIESN
+571 AIESN
-576 TEAQIQNLIETNMNS
+576 TASQIQSLIETNMNS

-601 VAKAQAGRKSLEA
+601 VAKAQAGRKSLQA

-628 VISYTAGVDKA
+628 VLSYTAGVDQA
-639 NEGAQQILSG
+639 NEGAQQILAG
-649 TYTLKDGTSSLVSGA
+649 TYTLKDGTGSLVSGA

-697 GAKTLKN
+697 GVKTLKN
-704 GTSSLSSGTTTLLD
+704 GTSSLSDGTKSLFE
-718 GIATLKNGG
+718 GVGTLKDGSAA
-727 KTLVDGVQKLNDGA
+727 LVDGVKQLNDGA

-761 AANGDVKDIIDR
+761 AANGDVRDIIDR

-782 KYTSY
+782 KYNNY

>member
-1 MKNTNKNNNHKF
+1 MKKTNKNNNHKF
-13 LSKNYIKGAISGALA
+13 LNKNYIKGAISGALA

-43 GADNLAQTLG
+43 GADNTAQALG
-53 VQTGSTVE
+53 VQTESTVE

-66 STTKDALKKLS
+66 STTKEALKKLS

-94 IIVSDWLKGVDTN
+94 IIVSDWLKGVDTK

-135 YEWAAKGEDIYYQG
+135 YEWAANGDDIYYQG
-149 TGTTELPVKLKLTYK
+149 TGTTELPVKLKLSYK
-164 LDGKT
+164 LNGKT

-196 KINGKTE
+196 KINGKTQ

-208 FLMLSGMILDDDN
+208 FLMLSGMILDDDK

-254 IDKDKMEIPDYV
+254 IDKDEMEIPDYV
-266 EITADATNFE
+266 EITADTTDFE
-276 LSTTMTVAINDI
+276 LSTTMTVAMNDI
-288 FNNVDFSKVDDKVDE
+288 FNDVDFSKVDE
-303 LKDSLDELDDA
+303 LKDSLDELEDA
-314 ANQLVDGSSQLYDGI
+314 AEQLVDGSSQLYDGI
-329 STLLDKSGTLIDG
+329 GTLLDKSGTLIEG
-342 INQLYDGAEQVNSGA
+342 IDKLYDGAEQVNSGA
-357 KQLDSG
+357 KKLDSG
-363 AGDLSNGAKTLDDG
+363 ADGLSSGAKTLDDG
-377 ASKLKSGASQ
+377 ASKLKNGASQ
-387 LDSGASQL
+387 LDGGASQL
-395 DSGLGTLAGGA
+395 DSGLATLAGGA

-424 GGLGKLSSNSSTL
+424 GGLGKLSSNSATL

-465 LTIKNYDSVLEKLI
+465 LTIKNYDSVLEGLI
-479 GSLSDENAQKLA
+479 SSLSDENAQKLA

-558 AVATQM
+558 AVSTQM

-571 TIESN
+571 AIDSN
-576 TEAQIQNLIETNMNS
+576 TASQIQSLIETNMNS

-601 VAKAQAGRKSLEA
+601 VAKAQAGRKSLQA

-628 VISYTAGVDKA
+628 VLSYTAGVDQA
-639 NEGAQQILSG
+639 NEGAQQILAG
-649 TYTLKDGTSSLVSGA
+649 TYTLKDGTGSLVSGA

-697 GAKTLKN
+697 GVKTLKN
-704 GTSSLSSGTTTLLD
+704 GTGSLSNGTTTLLD

-727 KTLVDGVQKLNDGA
+727 KTLVDGVQQLNDGA
-741 MTLSKGM
+741 MTLSDGM

-782 KYTSY
+782 KYNNY

>member
-1 MKNTNKNNNHKF
+1 MKKTNKNNNHKF
-13 LSKNYIKGAISGALA
+13 LNKNYIKGALSGALA

-43 GADNLAQTLG
+43 GADNTAQALG
-53 VQTGSTVE
+53 VQTESTVE

-66 STTKDALKKLS
+66 STTKEALKKLS

-94 IIVSDWLKGVDTN
+94 IIVSDWLKGVDTK
-107 GKVKDVSNLKDVKNV
+107 GKVKDVSKLKDVKNV

-135 YEWAAKGEDIYYQG
+135 YEWAANGDDIYYQG
-149 TGTTELPVKLKLTYK
+149 TGTTELPVKLKLSYK
-164 LDGKT
+164 LNGKT

-208 FLMLSGMILDDDN
+208 FLMLSGMILDDDK

-254 IDKDKMEIPDYV
+254 IDKDEMEIPDYV
-266 EITADATNFE
+266 EITADTTDFE
-276 LSTTMTVAINDI
+276 LSTTMTVAMNDI
-288 FNNVDFSKVDDKVDE
+288 FNDVDFSKVDDKVDE
-303 LKDSLDELDDA
+303 LKDSLDELEDA
-314 ANQLVDGSSQLYDGI
+314 AEQLVDGSSQLYDGI
-329 STLLDKSGTLIDG
+329 GTLLDKSGTLIEG
-342 INQLYDGAEQVNSGA
+342 IDKLYDGAEQVNSGA
-357 KQLDSG
+357 KKLDSG
-363 AGDLSNGAKTLDDG
+363 ADGLSSGAKTLDDG
-377 ASKLKSGASQ
+377 ASKLKN
-387 LDSGASQL
+387 GASQL
-395 DSGLGTLAGGA
+395 DSGLATLAGGA

-424 GGLGKLSSNSSTL
+424 GGLGKLSSNSATL

-465 LTIKNYDSVLEKLI
+465 LTIKNYDSVLEGLI
-479 GSLSDENAQKLA
+479 SSLSDENAQKLA

-558 AVATQM
+558 AVSTQM

-571 TIESN
+571 TIDSN
-576 TEAQIQNLIETNMNS
+576 TASQIQSLIETNMNS
-591 EEVQSQIQAG
+591 EEVQSQIKAG
-601 VAKAQAGRKSLEA
+601 VAKAQAGRKSLQA

-628 VISYTAGVDKA
+628 VLSYTAGVDQA
-639 NEGAQQILSG
+639 NEGAQQILAG
-649 TYTLKDGTSSLVSGA
+649 TYTLKDGTGSLVSGA

-671 SSLKSGTSELK
+671 SSLKNGTSELK

-697 GAKTLKN
+697 GVKTLKN
-704 GTSSLSSGTTTLLD
+704 GTGSLSNGTTTLLD

-727 KTLVDGVQKLNDGA
+727 KTLVDGVQQLNDGA

-748 KKFKEEGIDSIVD
+748 KKFKKEGIDSIVD

-782 KYTSY
+782 KYNNY

>member
-1 MKNTNKNNNHKF
+1 MKKNNKNNNHKF

-43 GADNLAQTLG
+43 GADNTAQALG
-53 VQTGSTVE
+53 VQTESTVE

-66 STTKDALKKLS
+66 STTKEALKKLS

-94 IIVSDWLKGVDTN
+94 IIESDWLKGVDTK
-107 GKVKDVSNLKDVKNV
+107 GKVKDVSNLKGVKNV

-135 YEWAAKGEDIYYQG
+135 YEWAANGDDIYYQG
-149 TGTTELPVKLKLTYK
+149 TGTTELPVKLKLSYK
-164 LDGKT
+164 LNGKT

-196 KINGKTE
+196 KINGKTK

-208 FLMLSGMILDDDN
+208 FLMLSGMILDDDK

-254 IDKDKMEIPDYV
+254 INKDEMEIPDYV
-266 EITADATNFE
+266 EITADTTDFE
-276 LSTTMTVAINDI
+276 LSTTMTVAMNDI
-288 FNNVDFSKVDDKVDE
+288 FNDVDFSKVDDKVDE
-303 LKDSLDELDDA
+303 LKDSLDELEDA
-314 ANQLVDGSSQLYDGI
+314 AEQLVDGSSQLYDGI
-329 STLLDKSGTLIDG
+329 GTLLDKSGTLIEG
-342 INQLYDGAEQVNSGA
+342 IDRLYDGAEQVNSGA
-357 KQLDSG
+357 KKLDSG
-363 AGDLSNGAKTLDDG
+363 ADGLSSGAKTLDDG
-377 ASKLKSGASQ
+377 AAKLKN
-387 LDSGASQL
+387 
-395 DSGLGTLAGGA
+395 GA

-424 GGLGKLSSNSSTL
+424 GGLGKLSSNSATL

-465 LTIKNYDSVLEKLI
+465 LTIKNYDSVLEGLI
-479 GSLSDENAQKLA
+479 SSLSDENAQKLA

-558 AVATQM
+558 AVSTQM
-564 SSSAVQA
+564 STSAVQA
-571 TIESN
+571 TIDSN
-576 TEAQIQNLIETNMNS
+576 TETQIQSLIETNMNS

-601 VAKAQAGRKSLEA
+601 VAKAQAGRKSLQA

-628 VISYTAGVDKA
+628 VLSYTAGVDQA
-639 NEGAQQILSG
+639 NEGAQQILAG
-649 TYTLKDGTSSLVSGA
+649 TYTLKDGTGSLVSGA

-697 GAKTLKN
+697 GVKTLKN
-704 GTSSLSSGTTTLLD
+704 GTSSLSDGTKSLFE
-718 GIATLKNGG
+718 GVGTLKDGSAA
-727 KTLVDGVQKLNDGA
+727 LVDGVKQLNDGA

-782 KYTSY
+782 KYNNY
-787 SGISDDMD
+787 SGISDDMN

>member
-1 MKNTNKNNNHKF
+1 MKKTNKNNNHKF

-43 GADNLAQTLG
+43 GADNTAQALG
-53 VQTGSTVE
+53 VQTESTVE

-66 STTKDALKKLS
+66 STTKEALKKLS

-94 IIVSDWLKGVDTN
+94 IIVSDWLKGVDTK

-135 YEWAAKGEDIYYQG
+135 YEWAAKGDDIYYQG
-149 TGTTELPVKLKLTYK
+149 TGTTELPVKLKLSYK
-164 LDGKT
+164 LNGKT

-196 KINGKTE
+196 KINGKTK

-208 FLMLSGMILDDDN
+208 FLMLSGMILDDDK

-254 IDKDKMEIPDYV
+254 IDKDEMEIPDYV
-266 EITADATNFE
+266 EITADTTDFE
-276 LSTTMTVAINDI
+276 LSTTMTVAMNDI
-288 FNNVDFSKVDDKVDE
+288 FNDVDFSKVDDKVDE
-303 LKDSLDELDDA
+303 LKDSLDELEDA
-314 ANQLVDGSSQLYDGI
+314 AEQLVDGSSQLYDGI
-329 STLLDKSGTLIDG
+329 GTLLDKSGTLIEG
-342 INQLYDGAEQVNSGA
+342 IDKLYDGAEQVNSGA
-357 KQLDSG
+357 KKLDSG
-363 AGDLSNGAKTLDDG
+363 ADGLSNGAKTLDDG
-377 ASKLKSGASQ
+377 AAKLKSGASQ
-387 LDSGASQL
+387 LDSGLA
-395 DSGLGTLAGGA
+395 TLAGGA

-424 GGLGKLSSNSSTL
+424 GGLGKLSSNSATL

-450 TADTQIAAAGLTADK
+450 TADTLIATSGLTADK
-465 LTIKNYDSVLEKLI
+465 LTIKNYDSVLEGLI
-479 GSLSDENAQKLA
+479 SSLSDENAQKLA

-504 SQKDVIR
+504 SQKDVIK

-558 AVATQM
+558 AVSTQM
-564 SSSAVQA
+564 STSAVQA
-571 TIESN
+571 AIDSN
-576 TEAQIQNLIETNMNS
+576 TASQIQSLIETNMNS
-591 EEVQSQIQAG
+591 EEVKSQIQAG
-601 VAKAQAGRKSLEA
+601 VAKAQAGRKLLQA

-628 VISYTAGVDKA
+628 LLSYTAGVDQA
-639 NEGAQQILSG
+639 NEGAQQILAG
-649 TYTLKDGTSSLVSGA
+649 TYTLKDGTGSLVSGA

-697 GAKTLKN
+697 GVKTLKN
-704 GTSSLSSGTTTLLD
+704 GTSSLSNGTKSLFE
-718 GIATLKNGG
+718 GVGTLKDGSAA
-727 KTLVDGVQKLNDGA
+727 LVDGVKQLNDGA

-761 AANGDVKDIIDR
+761 AANGDVRDIIDR

-782 KYTSY
+782 KYNNY

>member
-1 MKNTNKNNNHKF
+1 MKKTNKNNNHKF

-43 GADNLAQTLG
+43 GADNTAQALG
-53 VQTGSTVE
+53 VQTESTVE

-66 STTKDALKKLS
+66 STTKEALKKLS

-94 IIVSDWLKGVDTN
+94 IIVSDWLKGVDTK

-135 YEWAAKGEDIYYQG
+135 YEWAANGDDIYYQG
-149 TGTTELPVKLKLTYK
+149 TGTTELPVKLKLSYK
-164 LDGKT
+164 LNGKT

-196 KINGKTE
+196 KINGKTK

-208 FLMLSGMILDDDN
+208 FLMLSGMILDNDN

-248 MQDSLD
+248 MQDSLG
-254 IDKDKMEIPDYV
+254 IDKDEMEIPDYV
-266 EITADATNFE
+266 EITADTTNFE
-276 LSTTMTVAINDI
+276 LSTTMTVAMNDI
-288 FNNVDFSKVDDKVDE
+288 FNDVDFSKVDDKVDE
-303 LKDSLDELDDA
+303 LKDSLDELEDA
-314 ANQLVDGSSQLYDGI
+314 AEQLVDGSSQLYDGI
-329 STLLDKSGTLIDG
+329 GTLLDKSGTLIEG
-342 INQLYDGAEQVNSGA
+342 IDKLYDGAEQVNSGA
-357 KQLDSG
+357 KKLDSG

-377 ASKLKSGASQ
+377 AAKLKSGASQ

-395 DSGLGTLAGGA
+395 DSGLATLAGGA

-424 GGLGKLSSNSSTL
+424 GGLGKLSSNSATL

-444 FNTLLS
+444 FNSLLS
-450 TADTQIAAAGLTADK
+450 TADTLITTAGLKADK
-465 LTIKNYDSVLEKLI
+465 LTIKNYDSVLEGLI
-479 GSLSDENAQKLA
+479 SSLSDENSQKLA

-504 SQKDVIR
+504 SQKDVIK

-558 AVATQM
+558 AVSTQM
-564 SSSAVQA
+564 SSSAVL
-571 TIESN
+571 TLIDSN
-576 TEAQIQNLIETNMNS
+576 TASQIQSLIETNMNS
-591 EEVQSQIQAG
+591 EEVLSQIKAG
-601 VAKAQAGRKSLEA
+601 VAKAQAGRKLLQA

-628 VISYTAGVDKA
+628 LLSYTAGVDQA
-639 NEGAQQILSG
+639 NEGAQQILAG
-649 TYTLKDGTSSLVSGA
+649 TYTLKDGTGSLVSGA

-697 GAKTLKN
+697 GVKTLKN
-704 GTSSLSSGTTTLLD
+704 GTSSLSDGTKSLFE
-718 GIATLKNGG
+718 GVGTLKDGSAA
-727 KTLVDGVQKLNDGA
+727 LVDGVKQLNDGA

-761 AANGDVKDIIDR
+761 AANGDVQDIIDR

-782 KYTSY
+782 KYNNY

>member
-1 MKNTNKNNNHKF
+1 MKKTNKNNNHKF

-43 GADNLAQTLG
+43 GADNTAQALG
-53 VQTGSTVE
+53 VQTESTVE

-66 STTKDALKKLS
+66 STTKEALKKLS

-94 IIVSDWLKGVDTN
+94 IIVSDWLKGVDTK
-107 GKVKDVSNLKDVKNV
+107 GKLKDVSNLKDVKNV

-135 YEWAAKGEDIYYQG
+135 YEWAANGDDIYYQG
-149 TGTTELPVKLKLTYK
+149 TGTTELPVKLKLSYK
-164 LDGKT
+164 LNGKT

-196 KINGKTE
+196 KINGKTK

-208 FLMLSGMILDDDN
+208 FLMLSGMILDDDK

-254 IDKDKMEIPDYV
+254 IDKDEMEIPDYV
-266 EITADATNFE
+266 EITADTTDFE
-276 LSTTMTVAINDI
+276 LSTTMTVAMNDI
-288 FNNVDFSKVDDKVDE
+288 FNDVDFSKVDDKVDE
-303 LKDSLDELDDA
+303 LKDSLDELEDA
-314 ANQLVDGSSQLYDGI
+314 AEQLVDGSSQLYDGI
-329 STLLDKSGTLIDG
+329 GTLLDKSGTLIEG
-342 INQLYDGAEQVNSGA
+342 IDKLYDGAEQVNSGA
-357 KQLDSG
+357 KKLDSG
-363 AGDLSNGAKTLDDG
+363 AGDLSSGAKTLDDG
-377 ASKLKSGASQ
+377 ASKLKNGASK
-387 LDSGASQL
+387 LDNGASQL
-395 DSGLGTLAGGA
+395 DSGLATLAGGA

-424 GGLGKLSSNSSTL
+424 GGLGKLSSNSATL

-450 TADTQIAAAGLTADK
+450 TADTLIATSGLTADK
-465 LTIKNYDSVLEKLI
+465 LTIKNYDSVLEGLI
-479 GSLSDENAQKLA
+479 SSLSDENAQKLA

-504 SQKDVIR
+504 SQKDVIK

-558 AVATQM
+558 QM
-564 SSSAVQA
+564 STSAVQA
-571 TIESN
+571 AIDSN
-576 TEAQIQNLIETNMNS
+576 TASQIQSLIETNMNS
-591 EEVQSQIQAG
+591 EEVQSQIKAG
-601 VAKAQAGRKSLEA
+601 VAKAQAGRKLLQA

-628 VISYTAGVDKA
+628 LLSYTAGVDQA
-639 NEGAQQILSG
+639 NEGAQQILAG
-649 TYTLKDGTSSLVSGA
+649 TYTLKDGTGSLVSGA

-697 GAKTLKN
+697 GVKTLKN
-704 GTSSLSSGTTTLLD
+704 GTSSLSSGTKSLFE
-718 GIATLKNGG
+718 GVGTLKDGSAA
-727 KTLVDGVQKLNDGA
+727 LVDGVKQLNDGA

-761 AANGDVKDIIDR
+761 AANGDVRDIIDR

-782 KYTSY
+782 KYNNY

>member
-1 MKNTNKNNNHKF
+1 MKKTNKNNNHKF

-43 GADNLAQTLG
+43 GADNTAQALG
-53 VQTGSTVE
+53 VQTESTVE

-66 STTKDALKKLS
+66 STTKEALKKLS

-94 IIVSDWLKGVDTN
+94 IIVSDWLKGVDTK
-107 GKVKDVSNLKDVKNV
+107 GKLKDVSNLKDVKNV

-135 YEWAAKGEDIYYQG
+135 YEWAANGDDIYYQG
-149 TGTTELPVKLKLTYK
+149 TGTTELPVKLKLSYK
-164 LDGKT
+164 LNGKT

-196 KINGKTE
+196 KINGKTK

-208 FLMLSGMILDDDN
+208 FLMLSGMILDDDK

-254 IDKDKMEIPDYV
+254 IDKDEMEIPDYV
-266 EITADATNFE
+266 EITADTTDFE
-276 LSTTMTVAINDI
+276 LSTTMTVAMNDI
-288 FNNVDFSKVDDKVDE
+288 FNDVDFSKVDDKVDE
-303 LKDSLDELDDA
+303 LKDSLDELEDA
-314 ANQLVDGSSQLYDGI
+314 AEQLVDGSSQLYDGI
-329 STLLDKSGTLIDG
+329 GTLLDKSGTLIEG
-342 INQLYDGAEQVNSGA
+342 IDKLYDGAEQVNSGA
-357 KQLDSG
+357 KKLDSG
-363 AGDLSNGAKTLDDG
+363 ADGLSSGAKTLDDG
-377 ASKLKSGASQ
+377 ASKLKNGASQ

-395 DSGLGTLAGGA
+395 DSGLAT
-406 SQVDNGAASLSS
+406 LSS

-424 GGLGKLSSNSSTL
+424 GGLGKLSSNSATL

-465 LTIKNYDSVLEKLI
+465 LTIKNYDSVLEGLI
-479 GSLSDENAQKLA
+479 SSLSDENAQKLA

-526 LAAAGLGMTAD
+526 LAAAGLGMTVD

-558 AVATQM
+558 AVSTQM
-564 SSSAVQA
+564 STSAVQA
-571 TIESN
+571 AIDSN
-576 TEAQIQNLIETNMNS
+576 TEAQIQSLIETNMNS

-601 VAKAQAGRKSLEA
+601 VAKAQAGRKSLQA

-628 VISYTAGVDKA
+628 VLSYTAGVDQA
-639 NEGAQQILSG
+639 NEGAQQILAG
-649 TYTLKDGTSSLVSGA
+649 TYTLKDGTGSLVSGA

-692 SSLKS
+692 SSLKN
-697 GAKTLKN
+697 GVKTLKN
-704 GTSSLSSGTTTLLD
+704 GTSSLSDGTKSLFE
-718 GIATLKNGG
+718 GVGTLKDGSAA
-727 KTLVDGVQKLNDGA
+727 LVDGVKQLNDGA

-761 AANGDVKDIIDR
+761 AANGDVRDIIDR

-782 KYTSY
+782 KYNNY

>member
-1 MKNTNKNNNHKF
+1 MKKTNKNNNHKF

-43 GADNLAQTLG
+43 GADNTAQALG
-53 VQTGSTVE
+53 VQTESTVE

-66 STTKDALKKLS
+66 STTKEALKKLS

-94 IIVSDWLKGVDTN
+94 IIVSDWLKGVDKK
-107 GKVKDVSNLKDVKNV
+107 GKVKDVSNLKGVKNV

-135 YEWAAKGEDIYYQG
+135 YEWAANGDDIYYQG
-149 TGTTELPVKLKLTYK
+149 TGTTELPVKLKLSYK
-164 LDGKT
+164 LNGKT

-254 IDKDKMEIPDYV
+254 IDKDEMEIPDYV
-266 EITADATNFE
+266 EITADTTNFE
-276 LSTTMTVAINDI
+276 LSTTMTVAMNDI
-288 FNNVDFSKVDDKVDE
+288 FNDVDFSKVDDKVDE
-303 LKDSLDELDDA
+303 LKDSLDELEDA
-314 ANQLVDGSSQLYDGI
+314 AEQLVDGSSQLYDGI
-329 STLLDKSGTLIDG
+329 GTLLDKSGTLIEG
-342 INQLYDGAEQVNSGA
+342 IDKLYDGAEQVNSGA
-357 KQLDSG
+357 KKLDSG
-363 AGDLSNGAKTLDDG
+363 ADGLSSGAKTLDDG
-377 ASKLKSGASQ
+377 AAKLKNGASQ
-387 LDSGASQL
+387 LDS
-395 DSGLGTLAGGA
+395 
-406 SQVDNGAASLSS
+406 GAASLSS

-424 GGLGKLSSNSSTL
+424 GGLGKLSSNSATL

-465 LTIKNYDSVLEKLI
+465 LTIKNYDSVLEGLI
-479 GSLSDENAQKLA
+479 SSLSDENAQKLA

-504 SQKDVIR
+504 SQKDVIK

-558 AVATQM
+558 AVSTQM
-564 SSSAVQA
+564 SSSAVQTA
-571 TIESN
+571 IDSN
-576 TEAQIQNLIETNMNS
+576 TEAQIQSLIETNMNS
-591 EEVQSQIQAG
+591 EEVKSQIQAG
-601 VAKAQAGRKSLEA
+601 VAKAQAGRKSLQA

-628 VISYTAGVDKA
+628 VLSYTAGVDQA
-639 NEGAQQILSG
+639 NEGAQQILAG
-649 TYTLKDGTSSLVSGA
+649 TYTLKDSTGSLVSGA

-697 GAKTLKN
+697 GVKTLKN
-704 GTSSLSSGTTTLLD
+704 GTSSLSDGTKSLFE
-718 GIATLKNGG
+718 GVGTLKDGSAA
-727 KTLVDGVQKLNDGA
+727 LVDGVKQLNDGA

-761 AANGDVKDIIDR
+761 AANGDVRDIIDR

-782 KYTSY
+782 KYNNY

>member
-1 MKNTNKNNNHKF
+1 MKKTKKNNNHKF

-43 GADNLAQTLG
+43 GADNTAQALG
-53 VQTGSTVE
+53 VQTESTVE

-66 STTKDALKKLS
+66 STTKEALKKLS

-94 IIVSDWLKGVDTN
+94 IIVSDWLKGVDTK

-135 YEWAAKGEDIYYQG
+135 YEWAAKGDDIYYQG
-149 TGTTELPVKLKLTYK
+149 TGTTKLPVKLKLSYK
-164 LDGKT
+164 LNGKT

-208 FLMLSGMILDDDN
+208 FLMLSGMILDDDK

-254 IDKDKMEIPDYV
+254 IDKDEMEIPDYV
-266 EITADATNFE
+266 EITADTTDFE
-276 LSTTMTVAINDI
+276 LSTTMTVAMNDI
-288 FNNVDFSKVDDKVDE
+288 FNDVDFSKVDDKVDE
-303 LKDSLDELDDA
+303 LKDSLDELEDA
-314 ANQLVDGSSQLYDGI
+314 AEQLVDGSSQLYDGI
-329 STLLDKSGTLIDG
+329 GTLLDKSGTLIEG
-342 INQLYDGAEQVNSGA
+342 IDKLYDGAEQVNSGA
-357 KQLDSG
+357 KKLDSG
-363 AGDLSNGAKTLDDG
+363 ADGLSSGAKTLDDG
-377 ASKLKSGASQ
+377 AAKLKN
-387 LDSGASQL
+387 
-395 DSGLGTLAGGA
+395 GA

-424 GGLGKLSSNSSTL
+424 GGLGKLSSNSATL

-450 TADTQIAAAGLTADK
+450 TADTLIATSGLTADK
-465 LTIKNYDSVLEKLI
+465 LTIKNYDSVLEGLI
-479 GSLSDENAQKLA
+479 SSLSDENAQKLA

-504 SQKDVIR
+504 SQKDVIK

-558 AVATQM
+558 AVSTQM
-564 SSSAVQA
+564 STSAVQA
-571 TIESN
+571 TIDSN
-576 TEAQIQNLIETNMNS
+576 TASQIQSLIETNMNS
-591 EEVQSQIQAG
+591 EEVKSQIQAG
-601 VAKAQAGRKSLEA
+601 VAKAQAGRKLLQA

-628 VISYTAGVDKA
+628 VLSYTAGVDQA
-639 NEGAQQILSG
+639 NEGAQQILAG
-649 TYTLKDGTSSLVSGA
+649 TYTLKDGTGSLVSGA

-697 GAKTLKN
+697 GVKTLKN
-704 GTSSLSSGTTTLLD
+704 GTSSLSDGTKSLFE
-718 GIATLKNGG
+718 GVGTLKDGSAA
-727 KTLVDGVQKLNDGA
+727 LVDGVKQLNDGA

-761 AANGDVKDIIDR
+761 AANGDVQDIIDR

-782 KYTSY
+782 KYNNY

>member
-1 MKNTNKNNNHKF
+1 MKKTNKNNNHKF

-43 GADNLAQTLG
+43 GADNTAQALG
-53 VQTGSTVE
+53 VQTESTVE

-66 STTKDALKKLS
+66 STTKEALKKLS

-94 IIVSDWLKGVDTN
+94 IIVSDWLKGVDTK
-107 GKVKDVSNLKDVKNV
+107 GKVKDVSNLKNVKNV

-135 YEWAAKGEDIYYQG
+135 YEWAANGDDIYYQG
-149 TGTTELPVKLKLTYK
+149 TGTTELPVKLKLSYK
-164 LDGKT
+164 LNGKT

-196 KINGKTE
+196 KINGKTK

-208 FLMLSGMILDDDN
+208 FLMLSGMILDNDN

-248 MQDSLD
+248 MQDSLG
-254 IDKDKMEIPDYV
+254 IDKDEMEIPDYV
-266 EITADATNFE
+266 EITADTTNFE
-276 LSTTMTVAINDI
+276 LSTTMTVAMNDI
-288 FNNVDFSKVDDKVDE
+288 FNDVDFSKVDDKVDE
-303 LKDSLDELDDA
+303 LKDSLDELEDA
-314 ANQLVDGSSQLYDGI
+314 AEQLVDGSSQLYDGI
-329 STLLDKSGTLIDG
+329 GTLLDKSGTLIEG
-342 INQLYDGAEQVNSGA
+342 IDKLYDGAEQVNSGA
-357 KQLDSG
+357 KKLDSG
-363 AGDLSNGAKTLDDG
+363 ADGLSNGAKALDDG
-377 ASKLKSGASQ
+377 AAKLKSGASQ

-395 DSGLGTLAGGA
+395 DSGLATLAGGA

-424 GGLGKLSSNSSTL
+424 GGLGKLSSNSATL
-437 NGGAEQV
+437 NGGAEQM
-444 FNTLLS
+444 FNKLLS
-450 TADTQIAAAGLTADK
+450 TADILIAASGLKADK
-465 LTIKNYDSVLEKLI
+465 LTIKNYDSVLEGLI
-479 GSLSDENAQKLA
+479 SSLSDENAQKLA

-558 AVATQM
+558 AVSTQM
-564 SSSAVQA
+564 STSAVQA
-571 TIESN
+571 TIDSN
-576 TEAQIQNLIETNMNS
+576 TEAQIQSLIETNMNS

-601 VAKAQAGRKSLEA
+601 VVKAQAGRKLLQA

-628 VISYTAGVDKA
+628 LLSYTAGVDQA
-639 NEGAQQILSG
+639 NEGAQQILAG
-649 TYTLKDGTSSLVSGA
+649 TYTLKDGTGSLVSGA

-697 GAKTLKN
+697 GVKTLKN
-704 GTSSLSSGTTTLLD
+704 GTSSLSDGTKSLFE
-718 GIATLKNGG
+718 GVGTLKDGSAA
-727 KTLVDGVQKLNDGA
+727 LVDGVKQLNDGA

-761 AANGDVKDIIDR
+761 AANGDVQDIIDR

-782 KYTSY
+782 KYNNY

>member
-1 MKNTNKNNNHKF
+1 MKKNNKNNNHKI
-13 LSKNYIKGAISGALA
+13 LNKNYIKGAISGALA

-43 GADNLAQTLG
+43 GADNTAQALG
-53 VQTGSTVE
+53 VQTESTVE

-66 STTKDALKKLS
+66 STTKEALKKLS

-94 IIVSDWLKGVDTN
+94 IIVSDWLKGVDTK
-107 GKVKDVSNLKDVKNV
+107 GKVKDVSNLKNVKNV

-135 YEWAAKGEDIYYQG
+135 YEWAANGDDIYYQG
-149 TGTTELPVKLKLTYK
+149 TGTTELPVKLKLSYK
-164 LDGKT
+164 LNGKT

-208 FLMLSGMILDDDN
+208 FLMLSGMILDDDK

-254 IDKDKMEIPDYV
+254 IDKDEMEIPDYV
-266 EITADATNFE
+266 EITADTTDFE
-276 LSTTMTVAINDI
+276 LSTTMTVAMNDI
-288 FNNVDFSKVDDKVDE
+288 FNDVDFSKVDDKVDE
-303 LKDSLDELDDA
+303 LKDSLDELEDA
-314 ANQLVDGSSQLYDGI
+314 AEQLVDGSSQLYDGI
-329 STLLDKSGTLIDG
+329 GTLLDKSGTLIEG
-342 INQLYDGAEQVNSGA
+342 IDKLYDGAEQVNSGA
-357 KQLDSG
+357 KKLDSG

-395 DSGLGTLAGGA
+395 DSGLATLAGGA
-406 SQVDNGAASLSS
+406 SQVDNGAANLSS

-424 GGLGKLSSNSSTL
+424 GGLGKLSSNSATL
-437 NGGAEQV
+437 NGGAEQM
-444 FNTLLS
+444 FNKLLS
-450 TADTQIAAAGLTADK
+450 TADILIAASGLKADK
-465 LTIKNYDSVLEKLI
+465 LTIKNYDSVLEGLI
-479 GSLSDENAQKLA
+479 SSLSDENAQKLA

-504 SQKDVIR
+504 SQKDVIK

-558 AVATQM
+558 AVSTQM

-571 TIESN
+571 TIDSN
-576 TEAQIQNLIETNMNS
+576 TEAQIQSLIETNMNS
-591 EEVQSQIQAG
+591 EEVQSQIQTG
-601 VAKAQAGRKSLEA
+601 VAKTQAGRKLLQA
-614 LKTQLDSYNTFYQG
+614 LKTQLDNYNTFYQG
-628 VISYTAGVDKA
+628 LLSYTAGVDQA
-639 NEGAQQILSG
+639 NEGAQQILAG

-697 GAKTLKN
+697 GVKTLKN

-741 MTLSKGM
+741 MTLSDGM
-748 KKFKEEGIDSIVD
+748 KKFKKEGIDSIVD
-761 AANGDVKDIIDR
+761 AANGDVQDIIDR

-782 KYTSY
+782 KYNNY

>member
-1 MKNTNKNNNHKF
+1 MKKTNKNNNHKF

-43 GADNLAQTLG
+43 GADNTAQALG
-53 VQTGSTVE
+53 VQTESTVE

-66 STTKDALKKLS
+66 STTKEALKKLS

-94 IIVSDWLKGVDTN
+94 IIVSDWLKGVDTKGN
-107 GKVKDVSNLKDVKNV
+107 IKDVSNLKDVKNV

-135 YEWAAKGEDIYYQG
+135 YEWAAKGDDIYYQG
-149 TGTTELPVKLKLTYK
+149 TGTTELPVKLKLSYK
-164 LDGKT
+164 LNGKT

-208 FLMLSGMILDDDN
+208 FLMLSGMILDDDK

-266 EITADATNFE
+266 EITADTTDFE
-276 LSTTMTVAINDI
+276 LSTTMTVAMNDI
-288 FNNVDFSKVDDKVDE
+288 FNDVDFSKVDDKVDE
-303 LKDSLDELDDA
+303 LKDSLDELEDA
-314 ANQLVDGSSQLYDGI
+314 AEQLVDGSSQLYDGI
-329 STLLDKSGTLIDG
+329 GTLLDKSGTLIEG
-342 INQLYDGAEQVNSGA
+342 IDKLYDGAEQVNSGA
-357 KQLDSG
+357 KKLDSG
-363 AGDLSNGAKTLDDG
+363 ADGLSSGAKTLDDG
-377 ASKLKSGASQ
+377 AAKLKSGASK

-395 DSGLGTLAGGA
+395 DSGLATLAGGA

-424 GGLGKLSSNSSTL
+424 GGLGKLSSNSATL

-450 TADTQIAAAGLTADK
+450 TADTLIATSGLTADK
-465 LTIKNYDSVLEKLI
+465 LTIKNYDSVLEGLI
-479 GSLSDENAQKLA
+479 SSLSDENAQKLA

-504 SQKDVIR
+504 SQKDVIK

-558 AVATQM
+558 AVSTQM
-564 SSSAVQA
+564 STSAVQA
-571 TIESN
+571 AIDSN
-576 TEAQIQNLIETNMNS
+576 TEAQIQSLIETNMNS

-601 VAKAQAGRKSLEA
+601 VVKAQAGRKLLQA

-628 VISYTAGVDKA
+628 LLSYTAGVDQA
-639 NEGAQQILSG
+639 NEGAQQILAG
-649 TYTLKDGTSSLVSGA
+649 TYTLKDGTGSLVSGA

-697 GAKTLKN
+697 GVKTLKN
-704 GTSSLSSGTTTLLD
+704 GTSSLSNGTKSLFE
-718 GIATLKNGG
+718 GVGTLKDGSAA
-727 KTLVDGVQKLNDGA
+727 LVDGVKQLNDGA

-761 AANGDVKDIIDR
+761 AANGDVRDIIDR

-782 KYTSY
+782 KYNNY